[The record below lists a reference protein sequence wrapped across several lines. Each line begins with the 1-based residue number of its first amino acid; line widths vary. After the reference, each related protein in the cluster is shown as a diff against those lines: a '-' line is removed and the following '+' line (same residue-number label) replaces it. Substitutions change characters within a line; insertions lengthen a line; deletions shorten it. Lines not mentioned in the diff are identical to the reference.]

1 MTGGEFDLAEA
12 ERLIPKHQPQ
22 RQDSTTDQLLTVLDL
37 AIRAGCYDAAE
48 VIRRWLQQGARSGT

>member
-22 RQDSTTDQLLTVLDL
+22 RQDSEADQLITVMSL
-37 AIRAGCYDAAE
+37 AIRAGCYDAAK
-48 VIRRWLQQGARSGT
+48 VISKLMVQRGFRP